1 MNNFEIHN
9 RADALSMAKDYMD
22 RQQEIAAE
30 FAKIAFHTALSSDTT
45 PKGTASVASRWRE
58 YLPDTYTIAELTE
71 KAQGMYSFVMT
82 NKNPAITK
90 NVLAQK

>member
-9 RADALSMAKDYMD
+9 RANALSMAKCYMD
-22 RQQEIAAE
+22 RQQDIATE
-30 FAKIAFHTALSSDTT
+30 FAKIAFNAALGS
-45 PKGTASVASRWRE
+45 GTVSASTWQE
-58 YLPDTYTIAELTE
+58 YLPKMYTLDELTE